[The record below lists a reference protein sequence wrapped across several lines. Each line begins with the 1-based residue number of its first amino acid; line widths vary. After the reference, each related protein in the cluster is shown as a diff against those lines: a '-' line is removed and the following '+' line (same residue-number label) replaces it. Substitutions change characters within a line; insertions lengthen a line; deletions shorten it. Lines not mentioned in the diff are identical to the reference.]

1 MRKLFGCP
9 SCHISIPSVAVST
22 YAMLLLFLMLLRLRL
37 LLLLLLLLL
46 LHSYICLLV
55 VHKPQPAESLSDFV
69 NEDDITKASKQ

>member
-1 MRKLFGCP
+1 
-9 SCHISIPSVAVST
+9 
-22 YAMLLLFLMLLRLRL
+22 MLLLFLMLLLLRL
-37 LLLLLLLLL
+37 MLLLLLLLL